1 MIANLAF
8 AGIRMVDQR
17 LSGNATGY
25 WINVFCA
32 VSLWLL
38 SRLYRRQPQHFVPI
52 VHTGIGICAACLVL
66 PVIYGNVSSPW
77 WLSILPLGATL
88 IIDARAGAMWAATCV
103 ALLIL
108 AQVLGPS
115 LTLPGTVGEPVA
127 EAVGSRSFLIL
138 LLFGIAWQFRV
149 VTTRQAERLLSAN
162 DAIAK
167 EGEKSR
173 VLLRNASDGIH
184 IFDANGNVVDA
195 SDSFCRMLGYTREE
209 VLHMNVAQWDV
220 GMTDAERAQ
229 TLQSLRTSPDPI
241 LFESRHRRKDG
252 SVFVV
257 EVSSLP
263 VELGGQRVLFCASRD
278 ISARKASEAA
288 LRQSEERF
296 REIFR
301 STLDAI
307 NFSRVDDGRYVD
319 VNPAFEKITGYSR
332 DEILGRAGV
341 EIGLWVNASDRERLA
356 EMVRRNGFASNCEFQ
371 FRRKNGEILW
381 GLISVTTI
389 ELQGQ
394 QFYLSI
400 TRDITEAKQVEE
412 TIHRLAYFDPL
423 TRLPNRQLLMDRLG
437 QALAA
442 VRRARHFGA
451 LLMMDLDHFKRL
463 NDTRGHDA
471 GDRLLTA
478 VGATIAGAIRSE
490 DTVSR
495 IGGDEFV
502 VIRSSLDE
510 DPGKAAVLADVFAER
525 IRASIEKLGEKPG
538 EHAPYRTTV
547 SIGVTLFS
555 GAGESREVLLKEA
568 DVALYQAKDAGRNVV
583 RFFSPEMQS
592 AIEARAALEEALRVA
607 VAHGQFELHF
617 QPQVDVHGRCLGVE
631 ALVRWNHPEKGL
643 VPPANFIP
651 LAEETGLILP
661 IGHWVLTK
669 ACEQQR
675 IWSHEPTF
683 CDLRI
688 SVNVSPRQFRQPDFV
703 EQVEEILNRS
713 GADPERLSLEM
724 TESAVLH
731 DIESVIEKMRR
742 IESLGVAFALD
753 DFGTG
758 YSSLSYL
765 KRLPLRELK
774 IDRLF
779 LREIDTSPKDAA
791 IVRAI
796 LSMSQTLGIRCVA
809 EGVETE
815 SQRRFLF
822 DNDCYAC
829 QGFLFARPMPVVELQ
844 DWLRTCAP

>member
-1 MIANLAF
+1 
-8 AGIRMVDQR
+8 
-17 LSGNATGY
+17 
-25 WINVFCA
+25 
-32 VSLWLL
+32 
-38 SRLYRRQPQHFVPI
+38 
-52 VHTGIGICAACLVL
+52 
-66 PVIYGNVSSPW
+66 
-77 WLSILPLGATL
+77 
-88 IIDARAGAMWAATCV
+88 
-103 ALLIL
+103 
-108 AQVLGPS
+108 
-115 LTLPGTVGEPVA
+115 
-127 EAVGSRSFLIL
+127 
-138 LLFGIAWQFRV
+138 
-149 VTTRQAERLLSAN
+149 
-162 DAIAK
+162 
-167 EGEKSR
+167 
-173 VLLRNASDGIH
+173 
-184 IFDANGNVVDA
+184 
-195 SDSFCRMLGYTREE
+195 
-209 VLHMNVAQWDV
+209 
-220 GMTDAERAQ
+220 
-229 TLQSLRTSPDPI
+229 
-241 LFESRHRRKDG
+241 
-252 SVFVV
+252 
-257 EVSSLP
+257 
-263 VELGGQRVLFCASRD
+263 
-278 ISARKASEAA
+278 
-288 LRQSEERF
+288 
-296 REIFR
+296 
-301 STLDAI
+301 
-307 NFSRVDDGRYVD
+307 
-319 VNPAFEKITGYSR
+319 
-332 DEILGRAGV
+332 
-341 EIGLWVNASDRERLA
+341 
-356 EMVRRNGFASNCEFQ
+356 
-371 FRRKNGEILW
+371 
-381 GLISVTTI
+381 
-389 ELQGQ
+389 
-394 QFYLSI
+394 
-400 TRDITEAKQVEE
+400 
-412 TIHRLAYFDPL
+412 
-423 TRLPNRQLLMDRLG
+423 
-437 QALAA
+437 
-442 VRRARHFGA
+442 
-451 LLMMDLDHFKRL
+451 MMDLDHFKRL